1 MSHRKVRKND
11 KKRTKRDKMGDKEL
25 GKVTRYLMLAI
36 LIMWTIAAIIRFGR
50 Q

>member
-1 MSHRKVRKND
+1 
-11 KKRTKRDKMGDKEL
+11 MGDKEL

-50 Q
+50 S